1 MRLHDVTVS
10 PRSVRI
16 DGVSI
21 IVEQAGPQVETVGP
35 GVHIV
40 HIPLIAQT
48 VTLTGDTH
56 APDTRTPVYDQL
68 LQERKERE
76 GQA

>member
-1 MRLHDVTVS
+1 MMRLHDVEIS

-16 DGVSI
+16 DGKP
-21 IVEQAGPQVETVGP
+21 IVCIESGPRVQPIGEGLQ
-35 GVHIV
+35 IV

-68 LQERKERE
+68 AKEVTTK
-76 GQA
+76 

>member
-10 PRSVRI
+10 PRSIRI

-21 IVEQAGPQVETVGP
+21 IVEEAGPRVETVGP

-40 HIPLIAQT
+40 HIPLIART

-56 APDTRTPVYDQL
+56 DPDAGTPVYNQL
-68 LQERKERE
+68 LEETLNE
-76 GQA
+76 